1 MDEYMQARAVAKRL
15 GIKTDTLKRWRRDGR
30 GPRGWK
36 KSGKTVVLYPVAEI
50 EAWIR
55 SLAGDV
61 GGQKEASDGLGR

>member
-1 MDEYMQARAVAKRL
+1 MQARELAKRL
-15 GIKTDTLKRWRRDGR
+15 GIKTDTLKKMRRQGR

-36 KSGKTVVLYPVAEI
+36 KSGKTVVLYPVAEV